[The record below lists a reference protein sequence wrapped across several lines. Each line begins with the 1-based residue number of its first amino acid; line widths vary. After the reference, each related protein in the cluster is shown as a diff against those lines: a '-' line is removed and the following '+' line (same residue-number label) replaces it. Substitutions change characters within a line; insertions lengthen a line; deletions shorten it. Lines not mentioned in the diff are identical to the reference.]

1 MAASEPGDGEDVD
14 GGEKMGGGL
23 EELRPSEGEDEERDV
38 AVGGGLEEERR
49 RG

>member
-1 MAASEPGDGEDVD
+1 
-14 GGEKMGGGL
+14 MGGGL